1 MESDMQPDM
10 ESRGRILVVEDDVLL
25 SMDVEAILAENGFE
39 VHAANSLTEALRLV
53 KEGGADGAVID
64 VNLKGTL
71 SFPAADALSDANIPF
86 LVLTG
91 HSREMMPPRH
101 RGRPFL
107 QKPYKVEHL
116 VQAVNGLFAKTPENR
131 PGAAPMTTSA

>member
-1 MESDMQPDM
+1 MA
-10 ESRGRILVVEDDVLL
+10 SRGRILVLEDDVLL
-25 SMDVEAILAENGFE
+25 SMDVEAILEQNGYD
-39 VHAANSLTEALRLV
+39 VRVAGSLPDALRLV
-53 KEGGADGAVID
+53 KEGAADGAVID

-91 HSREMMPPRH
+91 HSKDLLPPRH
-101 RGRPFL
+101 QSRPFL

-116 VQAVNGLFAKTPENR
+116 VQAVTGMMTPAHATQ
-131 PGAAPMTTSA
+131 P

>member
-1 MESDMQPDM
+1 MA
-10 ESRGRILVVEDDVLL
+10 SRGRILVVEDDVLL
-25 SMDVEAILAENGFE
+25 SMDVEAILAESGFE
-39 VHAANSLTEALRLV
+39 VRVAGSLPDALRLV
-53 KEGGADGAVID
+53 SEGAADGAVID

-91 HSREMMPPRH
+91 HSQDLMPPRH

-107 QKPYKVEHL
+107 QKPYKAAHL
-116 VQAVNGLFAKTPENR
+116 VQAVNGLFARTA
-131 PGAAPMTTSA
+131 GTAAAPMPTSA